1 MDVVYEEDDPDPLKR
16 GTTPNKKSTHRS
28 MKNNKGGDTS
38 DRFRRNTAQSNEG
51 SRKSSRNTHAGGSRS
66 SRESKEYQQ

>member
-1 MDVVYEEDDPDPLKR
+1 MDVVYEEEDHDILNR

-28 MKNNKGGDTS
+28 IKNSKAGDNS
-38 DRFRRNTAQSNEG
+38 DRFRRNTSQSNEG
-51 SRKSSRNTHAGGSRS
+51 SRKSSRNTHGGGSRS